1 MGAMTQ
7 NFVRAPQFE
16 GLQNFRD
23 YGGYATA
30 AGPRMAVQRFFRS
43 ANPAFASDD
52 DLRRLADMGLTHI
65 VDLRRPDERQR
76 NPSRR
81 WENFAASV
89 VENDDDHEGDE
100 SWHSFMSESDLTA
113 DAFRGYLNRYYRRGP
128 HLPRH
133 IDLFTRYFDAV
144 AEGDGALLVH
154 CAAGKD
160 RTGMIVALT
169 HTLAGVHEDD
179 IFADFLLTND
189 PERFAKHGP
198 VWAEAIEAEHGK
210 RPTQEA
216 MAIAMGVEA
225 EYLAGA
231 LGVIREQHGDVHN
244 YLRDVLGID
253 EAKQRRIE
261 KRLFD

>member
-7 NFVRAPQFE
+7 NFVRAHQFE
-16 GLQNFRD
+16 SLQNFRD

-30 AGPRMAVQRFFRS
+30 GGPRMAVQRFFRS
-43 ANPAFASDD
+43 ANPALASDD

-100 SWHSFMSESDLTA
+100 SWHGFMAESDLTA

-144 AEGDGALLVH
+144 ADGDGALLVH

-160 RTGMIVALT
+160 RTGVLAALVLSVLGVAD
-169 HTLAGVHEDD
+169 DD
-179 IFADFLLTND
+179 IAADYTLSADAMTRRLAWLQVNDPAGAVTMAGQPAGWLAAPTDVMLTVLRHVREVHGGAESYLADHGIDRATFDTLRYLLLT
-189 PERFAKHGP
+189 
-198 VWAEAIEAEHGK
+198 
-210 RPTQEA
+210 
-216 MAIAMGVEA
+216 
-225 EYLAGA
+225 
-231 LGVIREQHGDVHN
+231 
-244 YLRDVLGID
+244 
-253 EAKQRRIE
+253 
-261 KRLFD
+261 

>member
-7 NFVRAPQFE
+7 NFVRAHQFE
-16 GLQNFRD
+16 SLQNFRD

-30 AGPRMAVQRFFRS
+30 GGPRMAVQRFFRS
-43 ANPAFASDD
+43 ANPALASDD
-52 DLRRLADMGLTHI
+52 DLRRLAEMGLTHI

-100 SWHSFMSESDLTA
+100 SWHGFMAESDLTA

-144 AEGDGALLVH
+144 ADGDGALLVH

-216 MAIAMGVEA
+216 MVIAMGVEA